1 MAALQAESAPSD
13 PHPQFIPAPN
23 VTRIFVSLAWFALVL
38 MGTTLIIGI
47 SVGDLHQ
54 EPSADTLRS
63 FVTAYAAKLLA
74 KSGVA
79 QARALDAVIAG
90 CEMALPEALRF
101 EASLFGLCFATD
113 DMREGTRA
121 FIEKRKPRFPGR

>member
-1 MAALQAESAPSD
+1 
-13 PHPQFIPAPN
+13 
-23 VTRIFVSLAWFALVL
+23 VT
-38 MGTTLIIGI
+38 T
-47 SVGDLHQ
+47 
-54 EPSADTLRS
+54 ADGLPE

-79 QARALDAVIAG
+79 QSRALNAVIAG
-90 CEMALPEALRF
+90 GEMALPEALQF

-121 FIEKRKPRFPGR
+121 FIEKRKPRFPGS